1 MLVPCDGGIFDS
13 LTTTS
18 AMIGKFFMSGAYCIA
33 YQWTAELFPTPCR
46 SNGIAFGS
54 MIGKIATTFT
64 PAVMYLA
71 VVAEW
76 LPGLIFGAIAIIGG
90 LIALSMPETLGV
102 PSLQTYEQADNLYK
116 GNKIFYT
123 MA

>member
-1 MLVPCDGGIFDS
+1 MSTIFAMLVPCDGGIFDS

-18 AMIGKFFMSGAYCIA
+18 AMVGKFFMSGAYCIA

-71 VVAEW
+71 VVADW
-76 LPGLIFGAIAIIGG
+76 LPGSIFGCIARDVEVHFFTGTI
-90 LIALSMPETLGV
+90 SV
-102 PSLQTYEQADNLYK
+102 
-116 GNKIFYT
+116 KILLFDHRNPK
-123 MA
+123 